1 MNIEKL
7 KGEFSICSLSD
18 FSEADLS
25 RPFCFAARTDQE
37 YSLVCP
43 SDRVPEHTKKES
55 RGWRAFR
62 VQGTMELSL
71 IGILAGISSILASE
85 GINIFVVSTYDT
97 DYILVKEDRTDK
109 AAAALETGG
118 WTVLEHEV

>member
-1 MNIEKL
+1 MQSFRFFGGGFVPAVLLRSQDRSGI
-7 KGEFSICSLSD
+7 FSGLSFRSCSG
-18 FSEADLS
+18 A
-25 RPFCFAARTDQE
+25 
-37 YSLVCP
+37 Y
-43 SDRVPEHTKKES
+43 KKES

-97 DYILVKEDRTDK
+97 DYILVKEDRMDK

>member
-1 MNIEKL
+1 
-7 KGEFSICSLSD
+7 
-18 FSEADLS
+18 
-25 RPFCFAARTDQE
+25 
-37 YSLVCP
+37 
-43 SDRVPEHTKKES
+43 
-55 RGWRAFR
+55 
-62 VQGTMELSL
+62 MELSL